1 MSSIVYPW
9 FFEPVVTAVTSAR
22 VVRFVSNCEFVVE
35 EDLCQQ
41 QKRLDHQKR
50 MSEQQKRRKQEKRV
64 EGQVMQEEVVP
75 LSSYL
80 LLSPI
85 REP

>member
-22 VVRFVSNCEFVVE
+22 VVRFVSNHESVVE
-35 EDLCQQ
+35 EDLRQQ
-41 QKRLDHQKR
+41 QKRLENQKR
-50 MSEQQKRRKQEKRV
+50 LSDQQKRRRQEKRV
-64 EGQVMQEEVVP
+64 VVQEEVVP

-80 LLSPI
+80 FLTPI
-85 REP
+85 QEP